1 MTTFG
6 GRSLR
11 PDRTSG
17 ARPWRI
23 GLTGSIG
30 MGKSTTAAM
39 FAEMG
44 ADVWD
49 ADVAVRRLY
58 APGGAA
64 VAPVAALVPG
74 SVRDGAVDRAVLR
87 QAISADPALLARIE
101 AIVHPLVAADRAAFV
116 ARSTARVVVCDVPL
130 LFETGAT
137 GAYDLVVVV
146 SAPPE
151 VQRARV
157 LARGTMTEAEFDAI
171 LARQMPD
178 AEKRRR
184 ADRVIETLDVETARA
199 AVADIMRAVP
209 AAP

>member
-1 MTTFG
+1 
-6 GRSLR
+6 
-11 PDRTSG
+11 
-17 ARPWRI
+17 
-23 GLTGSIG
+23 

-49 ADVAVRRLY
+49 ADASVRRLY
-58 APGGAA
+58 ASGGAA

-101 AIVHPLVAADRAAFV
+101 SVVHPLVAADRAGFV
-116 ARSTARVVVCDVPL
+116 ARSTAPVVVCDVPL

-146 SAPPE
+146 SAPAE

-171 LARQMPD
+171 KARQMPD

-184 ADRVIETLDVETARA
+184 ADRVIETLDLEAARA